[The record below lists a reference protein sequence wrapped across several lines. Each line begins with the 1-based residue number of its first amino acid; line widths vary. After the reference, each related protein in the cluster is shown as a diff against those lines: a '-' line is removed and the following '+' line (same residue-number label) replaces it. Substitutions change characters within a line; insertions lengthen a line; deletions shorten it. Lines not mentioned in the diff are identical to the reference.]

1 MSSADLKN
9 WNIICDDS
17 LKWLRCQGDRSI
29 ANVLTGLPDM
39 NEVHMELPEY
49 LEFFRTIAE
58 LIFQKLSDNGYAIFI
73 QTDRKFDGQTIDKSY
88 HLTDVAYKNT
98 MKLVWHKIVLQRDV
112 GKIDLHRPTYSHVL
126 CYTRNGKP
134 GAAFQDVFPVSDKLY
149 ENATP
154 QNACYRSAEYLYTVS
169 KSRGAGIK
177 DGDDHNV
184 SGDVVDPFVGR
195 GTAGVACLR
204 AGLTFVGIDIDEEQ
218 CQKSRDLLSYHKV
231 GFLEVNA
238 NIPEKIPK
246 KIKKRTTKSESVPLP
261 LPLLLPIPL
270 STNVSVNPVL
280 MKMKMKLKM
289 NVNSEAEAEA
299 ELI

>member
-1 MSSADLKN
+1 MSSELKN

-17 LKWLRCQGDRSI
+17 LKWLSRQNDRSI

-39 NEVHMELPEY
+39 NEVNMELPQY
-49 LEFFRTIAE
+49 LEFFRTIAD
-58 LIFQKLSDNGYAIFI
+58 LIFKKLSDYGYAIFI

-88 HLTDVAYKNT
+88 HLTDVAYKNEI
-98 MKLVWHKIVLQRDV
+98 KLVWHKIVLQRDV

-169 KSRGAGIK
+169 KSRGSGIK
-177 DGDDHNV
+177 DGNETG
-184 SGDVVDPFVGR
+184 GDVIDPFVGR

-204 AGLTFVGIDIDEEQ
+204 AGLTFIGIDIDEEQ
-218 CQKSRDLLSYHKV
+218 CQRSRDLLSYHKV
-231 GFLEVNA
+231 GFLQVDT
-238 NIPEKIPK
+238 NIPVKNEKPK
-246 KIKKRTTKSESVPLP
+246 KSTIPLP
-261 LPLLLPIPL
+261 
-270 STNVSVNPVL
+270 
-280 MKMKMKLKM
+280 KLQVQLKQDQ
-289 NVNSEAEAEA
+289 
-299 ELI
+299 